1 MVKFLKGVAASAI
14 GTIVGLLV
22 FVVLLGIGAGSLVM
36 VLLATT
42 SRETEPSLD
51 PNSLL
56 VIDLSTPVRD
66 AVPPSGASVVLE
78 ETLSGS
84 SNEAISIYQALRA
97 IEQAAEDERI
107 AGIFLYGNTFNGLAT
122 LGELRQALVAFK
134 DSGKPIFAYEVGWS
148 ERDYYL
154 TSVAD
159 TVSLDTTGLLE
170 FNGFRA
176 ETQFLA
182 GALEKYGVGVQ
193 VLRAGRYKSAIEPFV
208 RTSSSPEEQEQ
219 TEALLADLWQVFLTT
234 VDDSRTPSQGQL
246 QQLAD
251 AGGILLP
258 EDAKAA
264 GLVDQVAYYEDVLAD
279 LQSLTGE
286 DASVGEDLPSVD
298 LPSYSTLINSE
309 AANEADDVVA
319 IVYAEGEITLGEGG
333 TGFIGSD
340 SLSRTLR
347 DLRLD
352 DAVKAVVLRIN
363 SPGGGASASEVIA
376 DAVRR
381 LQAEKPVV
389 VSMGNIAASGGYMMA
404 AEGSRIYASANTIT
418 GSIGVFGL
426 LLNFQAIAN
435 RNGVTWDVVKT
446 ARFADI
452 DTVARPQ
459 SPEELALQQT
469 VVDELYDRF
478 ITLVAEGRNLSEAQ
492 IESVAQGRVW
502 SGQAAQTQGLVDE
515 LGGLMDAIAAAAEQA
530 ELTAWSIEEYPQP
543 LSLEAQIIESL
554 FGGISSRLQ
563 ATSPLPTSPLLA
575 EWEALQSGLTHLE
588 TLNDPRGAYT
598 RLPFTTEIE

>member
-1 MVKFLKGVAASAI
+1 MGKFLKWMAASAI
-14 GTIVGLLV
+14 GTIIGLLV
-22 FVVLLGIGAGSLVM
+22 FVALLGIGAGGLVM
-36 VLLATT
+36 VFLATT
-42 SRETEPSLD
+42 TSESEPSLD
-51 PNSLL
+51 PDSVL
-56 VIDLSTPVRD
+56 VIDLSTTIRD

-97 IEQAAEDERI
+97 IEHAADDEKI
-107 AGIFLYGNTFNGLAT
+107 VGIFLYGNSANGLAT
-122 LGELRQALVAFK
+122 LGELRQALETFK
-134 DSGKPIFAYEVGWS
+134 DAGKPIFAYEVGWA

-154 TSVAD
+154 TSIAD
-159 TVSLDTTGLLE
+159 KVILDASGLLE
-170 FNGFRA
+170 FNGFRS

-182 GALEKYGVGVQ
+182 GALEKYGIGVQ

-219 TEALLADLWQVFLTT
+219 TEALLADLWQVFLTA
-234 VDDSRTPSQGQL
+234 VDSSRDSSPSKL
-246 QQLAD
+246 QQIAD

-258 EDAKAA
+258 EEAQAA
-264 GLVDQVAYYEDVLAD
+264 GLVDQVAYYEDVLAE
-279 LQSLTGE
+279 LQDLTGAE
-286 DASVGEDLPSVD
+286 ASVGEDIPSVD
-298 LPSYSTLINSE
+298 LVSYSTLIRAEGTE
-309 AANEADDVVA
+309 AEDIVA
-319 IVYAEGEITLGEGG
+319 IVYAEGEIVFGEGG
-333 TGFIGSD
+333 EGVIGSD

-352 DAVKAVVLRIN
+352 DAVKSVVLRID

-381 LQAEKPVV
+381 LQSEKPVV
-389 VSMGNIAASGGYMMA
+389 ISMGDLAASGGYMIA
-404 AEGSRIYASANTIT
+404 AEGSRIYASPNTIT

-426 LLNFQAIAN
+426 LLNFETIAN
-435 RNGVTWDVVKT
+435 RNGITWDVVKT

-459 SPEELALQQT
+459 SPAELALQQT

-478 ITLVAEGRNLSEAQ
+478 ITLVAEGRNLPRASVEN
-492 IESVAQGRVW
+492 VAQGRVW

-515 LGGLMDAIAAAAEQA
+515 LGGLMAAIDHAAEQA
-530 ELTAWSIEEYPQP
+530 ELGSWSVEEYPQP
-543 LSLEAQIIESL
+543 LSFEEQIIASL
-554 FGGISSRLQ
+554 FGEVSSRLQ
-563 ATSPLPTSPLLA
+563 GSSSPLLA
-575 EWEALQSGLTHLE
+575 EWSALQTSLAHLE

-598 RLPFTTEIE
+598 RLPFTTEVD

>member
-1 MVKFLKGVAASAI
+1 MGKFLKWMAASAI
-14 GTIVGLLV
+14 GTIIGLLV
-22 FVVLLGIGAGSLVM
+22 FVALLGIGAGGLVM
-36 VLLATT
+36 VFLATAT
-42 SRETEPSLD
+42 SENEPSLD
-51 PNSLL
+51 PDSVL
-56 VIDLSTPVRD
+56 VIDLSTTIRD

-97 IEQAAEDERI
+97 IEHAADDEKI
-107 AGIFLYGNTFNGLAT
+107 VGIFLYGNSANGLAT
-122 LGELRQALVAFK
+122 LGELRQALETFK
-134 DSGKPIFAYEVGWS
+134 DAGKPIFAYEVGWA

-154 TSVAD
+154 TSIAD
-159 TVSLDTTGLLE
+159 KVILDASGLLE
-170 FNGFRA
+170 FNGFRS

-182 GALEKYGVGVQ
+182 GALEKYGIGVQ

-219 TEALLADLWQVFLTT
+219 TEALLADLWQVFLTA
-234 VDDSRTPSQGQL
+234 VDSSRDSSPSKL
-246 QQLAD
+246 QQIAD

-258 EDAKAA
+258 EEAQAA
-264 GLVDQVAYYEDVLAD
+264 GLVDQVAYYEDVLAE
-279 LQSLTGE
+279 LQDLTGAE
-286 DASVGEDLPSVD
+286 ASVGEDIPSVD
-298 LPSYSTLINSE
+298 LVSYSTLIRAEGTE
-309 AANEADDVVA
+309 AEDIVA
-319 IVYAEGEITLGEGG
+319 IVYAEGEIVFGEGG
-333 TGFIGSD
+333 EGVIGSD

-352 DAVKAVVLRIN
+352 DAVKSVVLRID

-389 VSMGNIAASGGYMMA
+389 ISMGDLAASGGYMIA
-404 AEGSRIYASANTIT
+404 AEGSRIYASPNTIT

-426 LLNFQAIAN
+426 LLNFETIAN
-435 RNGVTWDVVKT
+435 RNGITWDVVKT

-459 SPEELALQQT
+459 SPAELALQQT

-478 ITLVAEGRNLSEAQ
+478 ITLVAEGRNLPRASVEN
-492 IESVAQGRVW
+492 VAQGRVW

-515 LGGLMDAIAAAAEQA
+515 LGGLMAAIDHAAEQA
-530 ELTAWSIEEYPQP
+530 ELGSWSVEEYPQP
-543 LSLEAQIIESL
+543 LSFEEQIIASL
-554 FGGISSRLQ
+554 FGEVSSRLQ
-563 ATSPLPTSPLLA
+563 GSSSPLLA
-575 EWEALQSGLTHLE
+575 EWSALQTSLAHLE

-598 RLPFTTEIE
+598 RLPFTTEVD

>member
-1 MVKFLKGVAASAI
+1 MGKFLKWMAASAI
-14 GTIVGLLV
+14 GTIIGLLV
-22 FVVLLGIGAGSLVM
+22 FVALLGIGAGGLVM
-36 VLLATT
+36 VFLATT
-42 SRETEPSLD
+42 TSESEPSLD
-51 PNSLL
+51 PDSVL
-56 VIDLSTPVRD
+56 VIDLSTTIRD

-97 IEQAAEDERI
+97 IEHAADDEKI
-107 AGIFLYGNTFNGLAT
+107 VGIFLYGNSANGLAT
-122 LGELRQALVAFK
+122 LGELRQALETFK
-134 DSGKPIFAYEVGWS
+134 DAGKPIFAYEVGWA

-154 TSVAD
+154 TSIAD
-159 TVSLDTTGLLE
+159 KVILDASGLLE
-170 FNGFRA
+170 FNGFRS

-182 GALEKYGVGVQ
+182 GALEKYGIGVQ

-219 TEALLADLWQVFLTT
+219 TEALLADLWQVFLTA
-234 VDDSRTPSQGQL
+234 VDSSRDSSPSKL
-246 QQLAD
+246 QQIAD

-258 EDAKAA
+258 EEAQAA
-264 GLVDQVAYYEDVLAD
+264 GLVDQVAYYEDVLAE
-279 LQSLTGE
+279 LQDLTGAE
-286 DASVGEDLPSVD
+286 ASVGEDIPSVD
-298 LPSYSTLINSE
+298 LVSYSTLIRAEGTE
-309 AANEADDVVA
+309 AEDIVA
-319 IVYAEGEITLGEGG
+319 IVYAEGEIVFGEGG
-333 TGFIGSD
+333 EGVIGSD

-352 DAVKAVVLRIN
+352 DAVKSVVLRID

-389 VSMGNIAASGGYMMA
+389 ISMGDLAASGGYMIA
-404 AEGSRIYASANTIT
+404 AEGSRIYASPNTIT

-426 LLNFQAIAN
+426 LLNFETIAN
-435 RNGVTWDVVKT
+435 RNGITWDVVKT

-459 SPEELALQQT
+459 SPAELALQQT

-478 ITLVAEGRNLSEAQ
+478 ITLVAEGRNLPRASVEN
-492 IESVAQGRVW
+492 VAQGRVW

-515 LGGLMDAIAAAAEQA
+515 LGGLMAAIDHAAEQA
-530 ELTAWSIEEYPQP
+530 ELGSWSVEEYPQP
-543 LSLEAQIIESL
+543 LSFEEQIIASL
-554 FGGISSRLQ
+554 FGEVSSRLQ
-563 ATSPLPTSPLLA
+563 GSSSPLLA
-575 EWEALQSGLTHLE
+575 EWSALQTSLAHLE

-598 RLPFTTEIE
+598 RLPFTTEVD